1 MKKFASIALAIIMV
15 ALCAFSFAACDS
27 ESNDNSGVSSA
38 SSAADAAK
46 KSSNKFGVQSGTTG
60 YCFLAGDEDWGF
72 TGFSNI
78 NVRSYDNAG
87 QAVAD
92 MKNGNIGY
100 VVIDA
105 DVARSLVAAT
115 EGIKMIDIALTTESY
130 GIAVDT
136 NQDDLL
142 SEINKILSEKKDDI
156 DAIFAKYANVDE
168 NNAADWNGETI
179 PAGKYDESADQ
190 LVVATNAAFAPF
202 EFTSGD
208 SFAGIDME
216 IAKLIAETLDKELV
230 IVNMDFEAVT
240 GAVGKNGIDIAIT
253 GMTINDTRKKVVN
266 FTEPYYTQAYQVV
279 ICMKDDSTFDDC
291 KTTEDMINVLK
302 GLSA

>member
-1 MKKFASIALAIIMV
+1 MKGINLMKKFASLALAIVMT
-15 ALCAFSFAACDS
+15 ALCVFSFASCSS
-27 ESNDNSGVSSA
+27 E
-38 SSAADAAK
+38 
-46 KSSNKFGVQSGTTG
+46 SSNKFGVQSGTTG

-72 TGFSNI
+72 TGFSNLD
-78 NVRSYDNAG
+78 VRSYDNAG

-105 DVARSLVAAT
+105 DVARNLVAAN

-130 GIAVDT
+130 GIAVDK
-136 NQDDLL
+136 NQAELL
-142 SEINKILSEKKDDI
+142 TEVNKILSEKKADI
-156 DAIFAKYANVDE
+156 DAIFAKYENVDD
-168 NNAADWNGETI
+168 NNAANWNGTTI
-179 PAGKYDESADQ
+179 PAGKYDEAKDQ

-208 SFAGIDME
+208 QFAGIDME
-216 IAKLIAETLDKELV
+216 IAKLIADTMGKELV

-240 GAVGKNGIDIAIT
+240 GAVGNNGIDIAIT

-266 FTEPYYTQAYQVV
+266 FSDPYYTDAYQVV
-279 ICMKDDSTFDDC
+279 ICMENDKIFDDC
-291 KTTEDMINVLK
+291 KTTEDMLNVLK
-302 GLSA
+302 GLGAK